1 MTALSTPRHS
11 ILGVHIHATDYAKAT
26 DAIVEAAKAKRTFGA
41 SAMAVHG
48 VMTGV
53 TSAVHRGR
61 LNSLEYLVP
70 DGQPV
75 RWALNSIYKVHLA
88 DRVYGPFLTKA
99 LCARAE
105 KEGLRVF
112 FYGSDEATLT
122 ALREKLVEQYPRLII
137 AGMRPS
143 RFRRATGA
151 EWQSDVAALRQAEP
165 DIVFCGLGCPRQ
177 EIWVYEMREYISVPL
192 IAVGAA
198 FPFIAGKLQM
208 APPWMQRSGL
218 EWFYRFSREPLR
230 LWRRY
235 LVFNPM
241 FVIGIVLQKIGL
253 FVESDRTCPKS
264 PAQRWS

>member
-1 MTALSTPRHS
+1 MTPLSTPRHS

-26 DAIVEAAKAKRTFGA
+26 ETIVEAAKNKKAFAA

-53 TSAVHRGR
+53 TNAVHRGR

-75 RWALNSIYKVHLA
+75 RWALNSIYKANLA

-99 LCARAE
+99 VCARAE
-105 KEGLRVF
+105 QEGLRVY
-112 FYGSDEATLT
+112 FYGSDETTLT
-122 ALREKLVEQYPRLII
+122 ALREKLGELYPRLII
-137 AGMRPS
+137 AGSRPS

-151 EWQSDVAALRQAEP
+151 EWKSDVTALREAAP

-177 EIWVYEMREYISVPL
+177 EIWVYEMREYISAPL
-192 IAVGAA
+192 VAVGAA

-208 APPWMQRSGL
+208 APAWMQRSGL
-218 EWFYRFSREPLR
+218 ECFYRFSREPLR
-230 LWRRY
+230 LLRRY
-235 LVFNPM
+235 LIFNPM
-241 FVIGIVLQKIGL
+241 FVAGILLQKIGL
-253 FVESDRTCPKS
+253 YAASHRTCPKS
-264 PAQRWS
+264 PAQRWR